1 MFKNMQFKIILI
13 IFIIGIVIISALSI
27 TTISQINLIEGSI
40 EISTTEESLQLIE
53 NIRTNMYWVIGIL
66 ITVFTVLM
74 IITAI
79 FLSKFVIY
87 PIDKLIKSA
96 EKVTGEE
103 EKIKNKAQ
111 NKGNKTAEVNDLENV
126 IDVMT
131 EELKDK
137 LSEVSTQ
144 KIR

>member
-103 EKIKNKAQ
+103 EKIKNK
-111 NKGNKTAEVNDLENV
+111 
-126 IDVMT
+126 
-131 EELKDK
+131 
-137 LSEVSTQ
+137 
-144 KIR
+144 

>member
-79 FLSKFVIY
+79 FLSKFV
-87 PIDKLIKSA
+87 DKL
-96 EKVTGEE
+96 
-103 EKIKNKAQ
+103 N
-111 NKGNKTAEVNDLENV
+111 LR
-126 IDVMT
+126 
-131 EELKDK
+131 LLP
-137 LSEVSTQ
+137 LSIVS
-144 KIR
+144 K

>member
-66 ITVFTVLM
+66 ITEFTVLM

-79 FLSKFVIY
+79 F
-87 PIDKLIKSA
+87 
-96 EKVTGEE
+96 
-103 EKIKNKAQ
+103 
-111 NKGNKTAEVNDLENV
+111 
-126 IDVMT
+126 
-131 EELKDK
+131 
-137 LSEVSTQ
+137 
-144 KIR
+144 